1 MKIKTHPCSPALRP
15 LQCACGDRFRFS
27 RSESRIYTPP
37 RIWAGVSAIAA
48 VAALA
53 LTAPA
58 FAGIAEKEYLDT
70 SKWDVGDYV
79 QDGLIVH
86 YDGIRNVGADAAHS
100 DTTTVWSN
108 LGDNSTNKDMEWSSF
123 GYSSLS
129 ASRGKKTK
137 GAWAS
142 NGFVFDGEAC
152 WIKWNN
158 GGANPVVVPDQYTMQ
173 FAMTANTAD
182 QTGSHQTG
190 YIFFPHKDFGYQK
203 GSVAIRSTAN
213 GDITAANAVF
223 AVDQDRLGSTSIRPQ
238 FVNPTPRYATVRAD
252 TAALRTFEG
261 TTLPE
266 SGESGYAAI
275 TGSSSSRSMNVIALG
290 GFYDRIATTKNDFQ
304 GFTGTL
310 HNFRLYGRALEPAE
324 LERNRIVDDARFF
337 GVRHPVAVTNAVVA
351 STYSFLD
358 GTEPAGFY
366 TVEGSHEFTAPSGEI
381 TAANGITYRCIGHTL
396 ETWSDATQTWGDPVQ
411 HDGSL
416 AVAVSSSDLKRIT
429 WLWKPVH
436 GIRTAAKY
444 SLADYSQAGLI
455 LHYDGIHNDGADAEH
470 SITTTKWLNIAP
482 GHESDWPAYWASYV
496 SSGGQ
501 DNEGYELFKRIQ
513 NDNTQGKWG
522 DNGFVFNGQ
531 VAWMK
536 WNEGTPFFIPA
547 NYTMQFAL
555 DADIADMEGNAGTI
569 GYLFAPHDVDYGW
582 ANGSVAVR
590 SSANGNVTP
599 ANAVYSVDQRRL
611 GSQNIRPHFADP
623 SPNFV
628 TTMADST
635 ALRTFGGTSIPV
647 SGDTG
652 YATIEDD
659 TQTRRQKWFALG
671 AIGSS
676 NRRLVDI
683 QGLVGT
689 LHSFRIYDRPLTQEE
704 VERNINTDSARFFG
718 ALATTNVVVEIG
730 NTDGQITATPEAG
743 AYKVEG
749 SYDFTAS
756 GDVTGYK
763 LEAWNDATGD
773 WDAPTYCEGTTF
785 SYTAD
790 TPSKLRLTWRKS
802 LPFVLVVR

>member
-1 MKIKTHPCSPALRP
+1 MKTNHLACFPS
-15 LQCACGDRFRFS
+15 CASGASRRFF
-27 RSESRIYTPP
+27 T
-37 RIWAGVSAIAA
+37 AIAA
-48 VAALA
+48 FALA
-53 LTAPA
+53 VPA
-58 FAGIAEKEYLDT
+58 FAGIAAKEYLDT
-70 SKWDVGDYV
+70 TKWDVGDYV

-108 LGDNSTNKDMEWSSF
+108 LGDNATNKDMEWSSR

-129 ASRGKKTK
+129 ASRGKNTK
-137 GAWAS
+137 GEWTS

-152 WIKWNN
+152 WIKWND
-158 GGANPVVVPDQYTMQ
+158 GGKNPVVVPSQYTMQ
-173 FAMTANTAD
+173 FAMTANTAN
-182 QTGSHQTG
+182 QTGDGETG
-190 YIFFPHKDFGYQK
+190 YLFELNDGAYGWQK
-203 GSVAIRSTAN
+203 GSVAIRETAHTN
-213 GDITAANAVF
+213 GYTTADAVY
-223 AVDQDRLGSTSIRPQ
+223 AVDAERFGTSNTRPY
-238 FVNPTPRYATVRAD
+238 FNDASPSYATVLAD
-252 TAALRTFEG
+252 ASSVRVFSG

-266 SGESGYAAI
+266 SGTPGYAAI
-275 TGSSSSRSMNVIALG
+275 TGTSLSRSSTVIALG
-290 GFYDRIATTKNDFQ
+290 GLYNKIGSSNTKGQFQ
-304 GFTGTL
+304 GFSGTL

-324 LERNRIVDDARFF
+324 LERNRVVDDARFF

-366 TVEGSHEFTAPSGEI
+366 TIEGSHEFTAPSGEI

-411 HDGSL
+411 NDDSL
-416 AVAVSSSDLKRIT
+416 AVAVSSSDRKRIT
-429 WLWKPVH
+429 WLWKPVR
-436 GIRTAAKY
+436 GIRAATNY
-444 SLADYSQAGLI
+444 SLADYSQAGLF
-455 LHYDGIHNDGADAEH
+455 LHYDGIRNVGADAKH
-470 SITTTKWLNIAP
+470 SSTTTKWLNIAP

-496 SSGGQ
+496 SSGQ
-501 DNEGYELFKRIQ
+501 DNEGYEKFNRMQ
-513 NDNTQGKWG
+513 NNSSQGEWG
-522 DNGFVFNGQ
+522 DNGFVFDGQ

-569 GYLFAPHDVDYGW
+569 GYLFAPHDVDCGW
-582 ANGSVAVR
+582 TNGSVAVR

-676 NRRLVDI
+676 NRRRADI

-730 NTDGQITATPEAG
+730 NTDGPITAKPAVG

-749 SYDFTAS
+749 SYDFTAT
-756 GDVTGYK
+756 GAVTGYK

>member
-1 MKIKTHPCSPALRP
+1 M
-15 LQCACGDRFRFS
+15 
-27 RSESRIYTPP
+27 
-37 RIWAGVSAIAA
+37 
-48 VAALA
+48 A
-53 LTAPA
+53 LTVPV

-129 ASRGKKTK
+129 ASRGKNTK

-182 QTGSHQTG
+182 QTGSHETG

-223 AVDQDRLGSTSIRPQ
+223 AIDQDRLGSTSIRPQ

-358 GTEPAGFY
+358 GAEPAGFY
-366 TVEGSHEFTAPSGEI
+366 TVDGSHEFTAPSGGV

-396 ETWSDATQTWGDPVQ
+396 ETWSDATQSWGDPVP

-436 GIRTAAKY
+436 GIRTAADY
-444 SLADYSQAGLI
+444 SLADYSQAGLF
-455 LHYDGIHNDGADAEH
+455 LHYDGIRNVGADAEH

-496 SSGGQ
+496 SSGL
-501 DNEGYELFKRIQ
+501 DNEGKELFNRIQ

-522 DNGFVFNGQ
+522 DKGFVFDGQ

-536 WNEGTPFFIPA
+536 WNEGTHFFIPA

-652 YATIEDD
+652 YATIEDA

-704 VERNINTDSARFFG
+704 VERNINADSARFFK
-718 ALATTNVVVEIG
+718 ALATTNLLVEVEEDVGIV
-730 NTDGQITATPEAG
+730 ATPAAG

-749 SYDFTAS
+749 AYEFSAAGSALRGRIWDLDETTGQWVNPREVAGDTYTYDESTA
-756 GDVTGYK
+756 
-763 LEAWNDATGD
+763 
-773 WDAPTYCEGTTF
+773 TT
-785 SYTAD
+785 T
-790 TPSKLRLTWRKS
+790 TQRLRWSKVRA
-802 LPFVLVVR
+802 FVLVVQ

>member
-1 MKIKTHPCSPALRP
+1 M
-15 LQCACGDRFRFS
+15 
-27 RSESRIYTPP
+27 
-37 RIWAGVSAIAA
+37 WAGISAIAA

-53 LTAPA
+53 LTFPA

-366 TVEGSHEFTAPSGEI
+366 TVEGSHEFTAPSGDV

-396 ETWSDATQTWGDPVQ
+396 ETWNDATQTWGDPVQ

-436 GIRTAAKY
+436 GIRTAANY

-455 LHYDGIHNDGADAEH
+455 LHYDGIHNDGADAAH
-470 SITTTKWLNIAP
+470 STTAKKWKNIAV
-482 GHESDWPAYWASYV
+482 GWEDQDMYWVSYRKRDK
-496 SSGGQ
+496 Q
-501 DNEGYELFKRIQ
+501 DNDTVLQADRWVQTRGAWNETSGFDFDGYECF
-513 NDNTQGKWG
+513 
-522 DNGFVFNGQ
+522 
-531 VAWMK
+531 MK
-536 WNEGTPFFIPA
+536 WNEGRKFVLPPA
-547 NYTMQFAL
+547 YTWQFAMEPEWPTETSNNG
-555 DADIADMEGNAGTI
+555 AIA
-569 GYLFAPHDVDYGW
+569 YLFMPHSDWSWERGSIAMRTT
-582 ANGSVAVR
+582 ANGTTTA
-590 SSANGNVTP
+590 
-599 ANAVYSVDQRRL
+599 ANAIYSVDTVR
-611 GSQNIRPHFADP
+611 
-623 SPNFV
+623 
-628 TTMADST
+628 
-635 ALRTFGGTSIPV
+635 FGGTAVRPQFSDPAPRTATVLADSNALRAFGGTEIPTAAPGCRQGALAITRTNNWFV
-647 SGDTG
+647 IGGQFQPETGDNTVK
-652 YATIEDD
+652 Y
-659 TQTRRQKWFALG
+659 F
-671 AIGSS
+671 
-676 NRRLVDI
+676 
-683 QGLVGT
+683 QGFHGT
-689 LHSFRIYDRPLTQEE
+689 LHAVRFYDRPLTQEE
-704 VERNINTDSARFFG
+704 VERNLNADSARFFG

-756 GDVTGYK
+756 GAVTGYK

>member
-1 MKIKTHPCSPALRP
+1 M
-15 LQCACGDRFRFS
+15 
-27 RSESRIYTPP
+27 
-37 RIWAGVSAIAA
+37 
-48 VAALA
+48 AALA

-58 FAGIAEKEYLDT
+58 FADIAEKEYLDT
-70 SKWDVGDYV
+70 TKWDVGDYV

-86 YDGIRNVGADAAHS
+86 YDGIRNVGADAGHS

-108 LGDNSTNKDMEWSSF
+108 LGDNSTNKDMEWSSR

-129 ASRGKKTK
+129 ASRGKGTK
-137 GAWAS
+137 GKWAS

-152 WIKWNN
+152 WIKWND
-158 GGANPVVVPDQYTMQ
+158 GGNNPVVVPPQYTMQ

-182 QTGSHQTG
+182 QTGDGETG
-190 YIFFPHKDFGYQK
+190 YLFELNDGAYGWQK
-203 GSVAIRSTAN
+203 GSVAIRETAHTN
-213 GDITAANAVF
+213 GYTTADAVY
-223 AVDQDRLGSTSIRPQ
+223 AVDAERFGTSNTRPY
-238 FVNPTPRYATVRAD
+238 FNDASPSYATVLAD
-252 TAALRTFEG
+252 ASSVRVFSE

-266 SGESGYAAI
+266 PGTSGYAAI
-275 TGSSSSRSMNVIALG
+275 TGTSPSRSSTVIALG
-290 GFYDRIATTKNDFQ
+290 GLYNKIGSSNTKGQFQ

-358 GTEPAGFY
+358 GAEPAGFY
-366 TVEGSHEFTAPSGEI
+366 TVDGSHEFTAPSGDV

-436 GIRTAAKY
+436 GIRTAANY

-455 LHYDGIHNDGADAEH
+455 LHYDGIRNVGADAEH

-513 NDNTQGKWG
+513 NDNTQGEWG
-522 DNGFVFNGQ
+522 DNGFVFDGQ

-730 NTDGQITATPEAG
+730 NTDGPITAKPAVG

-749 SYDFTAS
+749 AYVFTAS
-756 GDVTGYK
+756 GAVTGYK

>member
-37 RIWAGVSAIAA
+37 RIWAGISAIAA

-129 ASRGKKTK
+129 ASRGKNTK

-142 NGFVFDGEAC
+142 NGFVFDGEVC

-158 GGANPVVVPDQYTMQ
+158 SGANPVVVPDQYTMQ

-223 AVDQDRLGSTSIRPQ
+223 AIDQDRLGSTRPQ

-310 HNFRLYGRALEPAE
+310 HNFRLYGRALQPAE
-324 LERNRIVDDARFF
+324 LEQNRIVDDARFF
-337 GVRHPVAVTNAVVA
+337 GVRHPIAVTNAVVA

-366 TVEGSHEFTAPSGEI
+366 TVDGSHEFTAPSGDV
-381 TAANGITYRCIGHTL
+381 TAANGITYRCAGHTL
-396 ETWSDATQTWGDPVQ
+396 ETWSDATQSWGDPVQ
-411 HDGSL
+411 NDGSL
-416 AVAVSSSDLKRIT
+416 AVAVSSSDRKRIT
-429 WLWKPVH
+429 WLWKPVR
-436 GIRTAAKY
+436 GIRTAADY

-455 LHYDGIHNDGADAEH
+455 LHYDGIHNDGADAAH
-470 SITTTKWLNIAP
+470 STTAKKWKNIAV
-482 GHESDWPAYWASYV
+482 GWEDQDMYWVSYRKRDNQDDENV
-496 SSGGQ
+496 LQADRWVHTRGSWNETSGF
-501 DNEGYELFKRIQ
+501 DFDGYECF
-513 NDNTQGKWG
+513 
-522 DNGFVFNGQ
+522 
-531 VAWMK
+531 MK
-536 WNEGTPFFIPA
+536 WNEGRKFVLPPA
-547 NYTMQFAL
+547 YTWQFAMEPEWPTETSNNG
-555 DADIADMEGNAGTI
+555 AIA
-569 GYLFAPHDVDYGW
+569 YLFMPHSDWTWQRGSIAMRTT
-582 ANGSVAVR
+582 ANGTTTA
-590 SSANGNVTP
+590 
-599 ANAVYSVDQRRL
+599 ANAIYSVDTDRF
-611 GSQNIRPHFADP
+611 GSTAVRPQFSDP
-623 SPNFV
+623 APRTATV
-628 TTMADST
+628 LADST
-635 ALRTFGGTSIPV
+635 ALRAFGGTEIP
-647 SGDTG
+647 T
-652 YATIEDD
+652 AAPWC
-659 TQTRRQKWFALG
+659 RQGSLAIPRTNNWFA
-671 AIGSS
+671 IGGQYQPETGD
-676 NRRLVDI
+676 NTVKYF
-683 QGLVGT
+683 QGFHGT
-689 LHSFRIYDRPLTQEE
+689 LHAVRFYDRPLTQEE
-704 VERNINTDSARFFG
+704 VERNLNADSARFFK

-730 NTDGQITATPEAG
+730 NTDGQITAKPAVG

-749 SYDFTAS
+749 SYDFTAT
-756 GDVTGYK
+756 GAVTGYK
-763 LEAWNDATGD
+763 LESWNDATGD
-773 WDAPTYCEGTTF
+773 WEDPTYGEGTTF
-785 SYTAD
+785 SYD
-790 TPSKLRLTWRKS
+790 TTTVGTPAKVRLTWRKS